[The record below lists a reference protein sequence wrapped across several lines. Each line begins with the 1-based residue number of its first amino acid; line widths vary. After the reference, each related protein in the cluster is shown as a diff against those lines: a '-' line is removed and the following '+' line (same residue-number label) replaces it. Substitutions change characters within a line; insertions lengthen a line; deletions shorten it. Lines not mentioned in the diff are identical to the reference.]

1 MRVLG
6 SYILN
11 NGWIDKEEGKIP
23 TYEQILQEVRRRPHT
38 FAAHLIMS

>member
-1 MRVLG
+1 VVG

-23 TYEQILQEVRRRPHT
+23 TYEQILQEVTDTCPTHKL
-38 FAAHLIMS
+38 H